1 MDRMLDF
8 GGLDLAAALGMDTE
22 SLKQPEPEL
31 PSVHI
36 ALHTGAKHFW
46 EKAKDPDT
54 LSESIKE
61 WPFQDRDCYHCMT
74 IGMVDSWTWLQFMME
89 LQTAKYIA
97 VSTYAIFEGA
107 VGEMFQAWERGR
119 FQRIDFYLGDNVR
132 DRHPE
137 TYRRIKELLPGCG
150 GRLVIFP
157 NHTKVIA
164 IEGDRFDVLIES
176 SANMN
181 EKLIPHFE
189 QTCITV
195 SRDLVRHMVDTLA
208 EIHPINDE
216 TFAEPYRMEA
226 NADG

>member
-8 GGLDLAAALGMDTE
+8 SGLDLAAALGMDTE

-46 EKAKDPDT
+46 KKAKSPDA
-54 LSESIKE
+54 LAEAIKE
-61 WPFQDRDCYHCMT
+61 WPFQDGDCYHCMT

-107 VGEMFQAWERGR
+107 VSAIFQAWERGR
-119 FQRIDFYLGDNVR
+119 FQRIDFYLGDHVR
-132 DRHPE
+132 DSHPE
-137 TYRRIKELLPGCG
+137 TYRRIKELLPCCG
-150 GRLVIFP
+150 GRLAVFP
-157 NHTKVIA
+157 NHKKVIA
-164 IEGDRFDVLIES
+164 IEGDRFDVMIES

-195 SRDLVRHMVDTLA
+195 SRDLVRHMIDTLA
-208 EIHPINDE
+208 EIHPMNDE
-216 TFAEPYRMEA
+216 TFAEPYKMEGT
-226 NADG
+226 DG